1 MPFSDEKLTD
11 MSLCSNLLI
20 RILLQMAKTFEGNI
34 WVFVVSLVEFNF
46 SNYKVL
52 ILISKKKNICILWNC
67 LLKKL
72 QKQLLCPWI
81 TIYSPNFLRGEKR
94 EVHLVQWPKEVN
106 HFNKYFQFHQTAQ
119 GTFKEHLRKTW
130 WTNIPTFS
138 NHDCKPF
145 QLTQQSRNARVSDL
159 KRLVYSTNK
168 PLSNSPNL
176 GELNQTSK
184 NSVGIY

>member
-52 ILISKKKNICILWNC
+52 ILISKKKIYAYFETAF
-67 LLKKL
+67 LKAPEATFVPLNYNL
-72 QKQLLCPWI
+72 Q
-81 TIYSPNFLRGEKR
+81 PNFLRGEKR

-119 GTFKEHLRKTW
+119 GTFKEHLKK
-130 WTNIPTFS
+130 TFS
-138 NHDCKPF
+138 KHDCKPF
-145 QLTQQSRNARVSDL
+145 QLTQQRRNARASDL
-159 KRLVYSTNK
+159 KRSVYNTNK
-168 PLSNSPNL
+168 LL
-176 GELNQTSK
+176 
-184 NSVGIY
+184 